1 MQDAVAGGR
10 QPALRQ
16 RANPE
21 DAAFAVPG
29 FHVEQGIERPV
40 GVAVVAEYPAPAFG
54 QMRRH
59 RALER
64 DRRHLVETRVDAVR
78 PKREDAP
85 ALAFEADEI
94 HTSQERSEEHT
105 STLQP

>member
-40 GVAVVAEYPAPAFG
+40 AVEVVAEYPAPAFG

-64 DRRHLVETRVDAVR
+64 DRRHLVETRVAAFRPQRDAAPPLALAAAAVR
-78 PKREDAP
+78 PTQ
-85 ALAFEADEI
+85 EAVK
-94 HTSQERSEEHT
+94 
-105 STLQP
+105 